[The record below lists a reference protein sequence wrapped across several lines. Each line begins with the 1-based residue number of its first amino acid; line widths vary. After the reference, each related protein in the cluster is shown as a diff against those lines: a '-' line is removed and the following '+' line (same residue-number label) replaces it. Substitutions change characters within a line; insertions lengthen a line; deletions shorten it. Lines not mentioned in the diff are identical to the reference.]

1 MPLATFEGAI
11 RVGQEKAVIAEDI
24 TLTFAYVESAVAPAV
39 IGGAAQAAP
48 VGDTTASPPLR
59 VAINA

>member
-1 MPLATFEGAI
+1 MA
-11 RVGQEKAVIAEDI
+11 AVIAEDI

-39 IGGAAQAAP
+39 IGGAVQAAP

-59 VAINA
+59 GAINA